1 MFVTSHITIRNTYCV
16 AFRPEPNMKKII
28 VTAISLAL
36 PVLTIPAGS
45 LPPRHLHLAV
55 LRAGNGQLELKLKQS
70 PVFIDQFVAGTLNKS
85 PLSTVAIPTNG
96 SSAFFFN
103 GHAATEGILALSADH
118 HLLSAAGYGG
128 VNLLQSNGTP
138 SLLAIGRAFCTVDA
152 AGASHTTIYRENSQS
167 LKMNP
172 RGVVTD
178 GSNNFWGCGN
188 AFGTLYCNPATSP
201 DPAVFSEIENS
212 RAIRII
218 GNALFVTLNGADG
231 TAADMSPGIYSFQ
244 DDSGKP
250 SPLPRS
256 ADSRLKLEVKAS
268 EPYTK
273 IAGFDMNPAGTIAYT
288 ADTVAGIQKYVKTNG
303 SWQLAYNFS
312 IPQNIPAEEN
322 HGTGCF
328 GVVAD
333 FSGAAPV
340 IYATT
345 TEGYGGGVN
354 SNRVVQIVD
363 TGATAAVTTVA
374 QAPSDKIAYRGIDF
388 APEPAAKP

>member
-1 MFVTSHITIRNTYCV
+1 
-16 AFRPEPNMKKII
+16 MKKII
-28 VTAISLAL
+28 ATAISLAL
-36 PVLTIPAGS
+36 PVLTLSAGS
-45 LPPRHLHLAV
+45 VPQRHLSV
-55 LRAGNGQLELKLKQS
+55 LRAGDGKLELKLKQS
-70 PVFIDQFVAGTLNKS
+70 PAFIDEFVTGTLNKS

-96 SSAFFFN
+96 PNAFFFN

-138 SLLAIGRAFCTVDA
+138 SSLAIGRAFCTVDA
-152 AGASHTTIYRENSQS
+152 AGKVQTTIYREIGESV
-167 LKMNP
+167 KMNP

-188 AFGTLYCNPATSP
+188 AFGTVYCNPTASP
-201 DPAVFSEIENS
+201 APTVFSEIENS

-218 GNALFVTLNGADG
+218 NNTLYVTLNGADG
-231 TAADMSPGIYSFQ
+231 TAADMPAGIYSFQ

-256 ADSRLKLEVKAS
+256 SDSRLKLEVTAA

-273 IAGFDMNPAGTIAYT
+273 IAGFDMNPGGTIAYT
-288 ADTVAGIQKYVKTNG
+288 ADTVAGIQKYMKANG
-303 SWQLAYNFS
+303 SWKFAYNFA
-312 IPQNIPAEEN
+312 IPQTISAEEN

-328 GVVAD
+328 GLVVD

-363 TGATAAVTTVA
+363 TGATAAVTTLA